1 MALHIPRVTIY
12 RIGKFEPEKNTGYI
26 DLLLQFRNPNQSSA
40 SVTFSALSQE
50 QLAEQAD
57 KVIV

>member
-40 SVTFSALSQE
+40 SVTFSVLSQE
-50 QLAEQAD
+50 QLAE
-57 KVIV
+57 